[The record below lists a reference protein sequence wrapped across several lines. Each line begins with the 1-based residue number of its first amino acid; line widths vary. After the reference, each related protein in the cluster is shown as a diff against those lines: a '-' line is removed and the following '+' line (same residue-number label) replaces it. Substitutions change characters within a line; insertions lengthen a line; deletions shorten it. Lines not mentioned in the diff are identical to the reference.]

1 MLKNR
6 QAFTLIEVI
15 VVISLMGVML
25 FFAAPRM
32 DGFLQQDESREVSKW
47 ILLNIADLK
56 NKSAQEQKTFIL
68 NIDLDGNRFQ
78 IIDASAGPSEEA
90 MAAEGAM
97 ADGFVDETMDGEF
110 SGENAGKS
118 FELPQ
123 GYQLNQVLFS
133 DDRRV
138 SNGVAA
144 VVFYPRGYSDRVII
158 HITDRQN
165 RRTSYAIEAFL
176 PHVKIH
182 DDHIQF

>member
-32 DGFLQQDESREVSKW
+32 DGFLLQDESRQVSKW
-47 ILLNIADLK
+47 IVLNTADLK
-56 NKSAQEQKTFIL
+56 NKSTQEQKTFIL
-68 NIDLDGNRFQ
+68 NIDLDDNRFQ
-78 IIDASAGPSEEA
+78 IIDASANPSK
-90 MAAEGAM
+90 GAM
-97 ADGFVDETMDGEF
+97 ADGFVDAAMDEEF
-110 SGENAGKS
+110 SGENAEKR
-118 FELPQ
+118 FDLPQ
-123 GYQLNQVLFS
+123 GYQLNRVLFP

-138 SNGVAA
+138 SSGVAA
-144 VVFYPRGYSDRVII
+144 VCFYPRGYSDRAII

-165 RRTSYAIEAFL
+165 GRKSYAIEAFL

>member
-32 DGFLQQDESREVSKW
+32 DGFLLQDESRQVSKW
-47 ILLNIADLK
+47 IVLNAADLK
-56 NKSAQEQKTFIL
+56 NKSVQEQKTFIL

-78 IIDASAGPSEEA
+78 IIDASTGPSEE
-90 MAAEGAM
+90 AM